1 MIRRSPIETKVNH
14 ERWLISYADFITLLF
29 GFFVV
34 MYSISQVNENK
45 YKVLSDT
52 LESTFSNIVD
62 SGIKDT
68 DSNDIEGFNNN
79 SNLAELTE
87 LSERLKESLSSL
99 IDDDAVSV
107 FANEEWVEI
116 TLNANILFTSGNA
129 ELAKDA
135 KKLLTSVADILVPY
149 DNAIAIAGHTD
160 NLPISNT
167 RFQNNWALS
176 SARAVSVVNL
186 MSFQGINPE
195 RLSAVGYGEYRPI
208 VSNDTAQ
215 GRIQNRR
222 VVLRV
227 GRDAATTNILPL
239 EHYVN
244 AQHDDT
250 DKGGAQKKITLELP
264 SERRESVTPRPRPTA
279 SENAVK
285 PVRLKGGGL
294 LFSRDPNLPRNNP
307 PVE

>member
-52 LESTFSNIVD
+52 LESTFSTVVD

-250 DKGGAQKKITLELP
+250 DKGSAQEKITLELP
-264 SERRESVTPRPRPTA
+264 SEKRESVTPRPRPTA